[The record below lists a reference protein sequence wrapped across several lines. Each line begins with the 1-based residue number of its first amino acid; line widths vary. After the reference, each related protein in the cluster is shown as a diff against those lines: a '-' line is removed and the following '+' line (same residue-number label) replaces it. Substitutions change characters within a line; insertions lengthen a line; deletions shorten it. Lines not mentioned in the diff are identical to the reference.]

1 MASSSP
7 RPSLTDNSQ
16 LLPLSDGQSPLSS
29 VIYELSQQVQ
39 AGMENMLKMISEIDQ
54 SSSGIIEDIE
64 KCKDSAL
71 ERKRTLEE
79 EKERFQKAAYSVLD
93 MLNTEQQRE

>member
-7 RPSLTDNSQ
+7 HHSLPDNSQ
-16 LLPLSDGQSPLSS
+16 LLLSDGQSPLSS

-54 SSSGIIEDIE
+54 SSGGIIDEIE

-79 EKERFQKAAYSVLD
+79 DKERFQKAAYSVLD
-93 MLNTEQQRE
+93 MLNNRENN